1 MVGVINAADELDF
14 FSFYKNYFRRLNCF
28 VYNVDTEVCITC
40 ADGYYL
46 VKNRCCKTDEYPF

>member
-28 VYNVDTEVCITC
+28 KYDLATEVCTKCI
-40 ADGYYL
+40 DGYYI
-46 VKNRCCKTDEYPF
+46 VENRWIFFLK